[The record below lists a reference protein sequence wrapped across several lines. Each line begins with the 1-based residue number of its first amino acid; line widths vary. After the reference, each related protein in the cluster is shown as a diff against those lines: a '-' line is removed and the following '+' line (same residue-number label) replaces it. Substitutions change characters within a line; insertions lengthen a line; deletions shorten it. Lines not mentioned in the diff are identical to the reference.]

1 MKKTIEHIE
10 FSTLHLKIILSG
22 RHILLFGSIMFVLL
36 TTLIPKNL
44 NARNKAVLTYN
55 LKYGIIKG
63 GEAKMIITDTV
74 FNGKKAIHYYM
85 EGRTTGIT
93 DKLFRVHNIYESL
106 VDAQTSLPY
115 KAIRNVREGNYKY
128 YNEVFFYHS
137 NDSIYSQRT
146 GGIKVPHKLTDILS
160 VFFYFVKQD
169 YINNVAKGKH
179 IELPVINGHDISTI
193 KIKHDGIKP
202 IDTSLGKVSAYIL
215 LPEVD
220 KGKVLK
226 SSDGLLFY
234 ISEKDKVPVLF
245 DLDLRLGSLRAEL
258 TSYKLNGMEIKSF

>member
-1 MKKTIEHIE
+1 MRKSEKHKKIYRLLRKLVLPKSI
-10 FSTLHLKIILSG
+10 LLSG
-22 RHILLFGSIMFVLL
+22 TILLVLL
-36 TTLIPKNL
+36 SSLIPEEL
-44 NARNKAVLTYN
+44 NAKNKAELTYN

-63 GEAKMIITDTV
+63 GEAKMIITDTI
-74 FNGKKAIHYYM
+74 FNGNKAIHYYM

-93 DKLFRVHNIYESL
+93 DKLFRVHNIYESI
-106 VDAQTSLPY
+106 VDARTSLPY

-128 YNEVFFYHS
+128 FNEVFFFHS

-146 GGIKVPHKLTDILS
+146 GGKKVPNKLTDILS

-169 YINNVAKGKH
+169 FINSVTKGKH
-179 IELPVINGHDISTI
+179 LELPVINGHDISTI
-193 KIKHDGIKP
+193 KIKHDGIQT
-202 IDTSLGKVSAYIL
+202 INTNLGKVSAYIL
-215 LPEVD
+215 LPEID

-258 TSYKLNGMEIKSF
+258 TSYILNGKEIKSF

>member
-1 MKKTIEHIE
+1 MKKSEKYIIR
-10 FSTLHLKIILSG
+10 FGIIL
-22 RHILLFGSIMFVLL
+22 ILTLAALL
-36 TTLIPKNL
+36 PESADAK
-44 NARNKAVLTYN
+44 NKAVLTYN

-93 DKLFRVHNIYESL
+93 DKLFRVHNIYESI
-106 VDAQTSLPY
+106 VDAGTSLPY

-128 YNEVFFYHS
+128 YNEVFFFHS

-146 GGIKVPHKLTDILS
+146 GGIKVPHKLSDILS

-169 YINNVAKGKH
+169 FINSVSKGTH
-179 IELPVINGHDISTI
+179 LELPVINGHDISTI
-193 KIKHDGIKP
+193 KIKHEGIQT
-202 IDTSLGKVSAYIL
+202 IDTNLGRVSAYIL

-245 DLDLRLGSLRAEL
+245 DLDLRVGSLRAEL
-258 TSYKLNGMEIKSF
+258 KSFKLNGKEIKSF

>member
-1 MKKTIEHIE
+1 MRKSEKHIE
-10 FSTLHLKIILSG
+10 LKSLFKKVLPSDKIMRLITIL
-22 RHILLFGSIMFVLL
+22 VLSL
-36 TTLIPKNL
+36 SAIFPERVDAK
-44 NARNKAVLTYN
+44 NKAVLTYN

-74 FNGKKAIHYYM
+74 YNGKKAIHYYM

-106 VDAQTSLPY
+106 VDAGTYLPY

-128 YNEVFFYHS
+128 YNEVFFFHS
-137 NDSIYSQRT
+137 NDSIFSQRT
-146 GGIKVPHKLTDILS
+146 GGVKVPHKLTDILS

-169 YINNVAKGKH
+169 YINSISKGKLL
-179 IELPVINGHDISTI
+179 ELPVINGHDISTI
-193 KIKHDGIKP
+193 KIKHDGIKT
-202 IDTSLGKVSAYIL
+202 IDTSLGKVSSYIL

-226 SSDGLLFY
+226 NSDGLLFY

-245 DLDLRLGSLRAEL
+245 DLDLRVGSLRAEL
-258 TSYKLNGMEIKSF
+258 TSYKLNGKEIKSF